1 MVYLITNR
9 SLCEEHKYLEIVK
22 KSIEYGID
30 RIILREKDLDDKSLY
45 SIGKKIKGYMDGSK
59 CKLIVNSN
67 FMVAKELNAYG
78 IQLSYS
84 TFKDSMEIIP
94 KSIRT
99 IGVSIHSIEEA
110 ISAEKLGASYLL
122 CSNIYET
129 ECKMG
134 LQGKGTEF
142 IKNLKCTVNIPI
154 VALGGINLEN
164 VQDVWNAKADG
175 VAVMSLIMKTK
186 DKREIKNII
195 NKLKNTR

>member
-164 VQDVWNAKADG
+164 VQDVWKAKADG

>member
-1 MVYLITNR
+1 MIYLITNR
-9 SLCEEHKYLEIVK
+9 NLCEGDKYLEIVK

-78 IQLSYS
+78 TQLSYS

-110 ISAEKLGASYLL
+110 INAEKLGASYLL

-142 IKNLKCTVNIPI
+142 IRNLKCEVNIPI
-154 VALGGINLEN
+154 VALGGINLDN

-186 DKREIKNII
+186 DKREIKNIV

>member
-22 KSIEYGID
+22 KSIDYGID

-142 IKNLKCTVNIPI
+142 IRNLKCAVNIPI
-154 VALGGINLEN
+154 VALGGINLDN

>member
-22 KSIEYGID
+22 KSIECGID
-30 RIILREKDLDDKSLY
+30 GIILREKDLDDKSLY

-164 VQDVWNAKADG
+164 VQDVWKAKADG

>member
-22 KSIEYGID
+22 KSIECGID
-30 RIILREKDLDDKSLY
+30 GIILREKDLDDKSLY
-45 SIGKKIKGYMDGSK
+45 SIGKKIKGYMHGSN

-84 TFKDSMEIIP
+84 TFKYSMKSIP
-94 KSIRT
+94 KSIEAV
-99 IGVSIHSIEEA
+99 GVSIHSIEEA
-110 ISAEKLGASYLL
+110 INAEKLGASYLL
-122 CSNIYET
+122 CSNVYET

-186 DKREIKNII
+186 DKSQIKNII
-195 NKLKNTR
+195 DKLKNTR

>member
-142 IKNLKCTVNIPI
+142 IRNLKCAVNIPI
-154 VALGGINLEN
+154 VALGGINLDN